1 MCDMHFQLAFAVPT
15 NMPLYQADTSFG
27 HNARHSQNGFLMLF
41 SPHQPVT
48 SLFTV
53 RSLPRVAALAFVLLV
68 GAGLA
73 ACSDKA
79 AAPGKVA
86 AAPKEPVK
94 VGVVTLQAEAQTLT
108 STLPGRTSASMS
120 ADIRPQINGIVQKR
134 LFTEGAL
141 VKTGQPLYQIDASSY
156 QAAETSAKAA
166 LAKTQAQARTA
177 EVNAKRNAELV
188 RIDAISRQAAEESQA
203 VAQQTASDV
212 AVAQAALATA
222 RINLNYTRI
231 VSPIA
236 GRTGLS
242 TVNAGALVTANQVGV
257 LTTVSQLDPMFVDIT
272 QSSSELLQLKRDMAA
287 GRFEKLGES
296 AVRISISLEDGSTYA
311 HPGRLQFSGV
321 QVNPSTGAVTL
332 RAVVPNP
339 DGVLMPGMFVQTQ
352 LPTGVSSDALLVPQQ
367 AVTRDLAGKA
377 SVLVVG
383 TENKVA
389 RRPIDVERAVGS
401 RWLISGGLQAG
412 DVVVVDGFQRIK
424 PGDVV
429 NPQPVAASAPASDAK
444 AEGKAPVTSASSGTS
459 SAPAR

>member
-1 MCDMHFQLAFAVPT
+1 
-15 NMPLYQADTSFG
+15 
-27 HNARHSQNGFLMLF
+27 ML
-41 SPHQPVT
+41 
-48 SLFTV
+48 
-53 RSLPRVAALAFVLLV
+53 SLPCQSVYRHRTPRTLRGAAALVLLV
-68 GAGLA
+68 LVATGLG

-79 AAPGKVA
+79 AAPGKSA
-86 AAPKEPVK
+86 AAPGAAPKEPTK
-94 VGVVTLQAEAQTLT
+94 VGVITLRAEAQTLT
-108 STLPGRTSASMS
+108 SALPGRTSASMS

-134 LFTEGAL
+134 LFSEGAL
-141 VKTGQPLYQIDASSY
+141 VKAGQPLYQIDAAAY
-156 QAAETSAKAA
+156 QAAEASAKAA

-203 VAQQTASDV
+203 VAQQTTSDV

-242 TVNAGALVTANQVGV
+242 SVNAGALVTANQTGV

-272 QSSSELLQLKRDMAA
+272 QSSSELLQLKRDLAA
-287 GRFEKLGES
+287 GRFERLGES
-296 AVRISISLEDGSTYA
+296 AVRIGIALEDGSTYEHA
-311 HPGRLQFSGV
+311 GRLQFSGV

-339 DGVLMPGMFVQTQ
+339 DGVLMPGMFVQTL
-352 LPTGVSSDALLVPQQ
+352 LPTGVSSEALLVPQQ

-377 SVLVVG
+377 SVLTVDAG
-383 TENKVA
+383 NKLA
-389 RRPIDVERAVGS
+389 RRSIGIERAVGN
-401 RWLISGGLQAG
+401 RWLVSSGLQSG
-412 DVVVVDGFQRIK
+412 DLVVVDGFQRVK

-429 NPQPVAASAPASDAK
+429 KPQAVGSALAEQGKSAPQADAR
-444 AEGKAPVTSASSGTS
+444 SGGGALSKT
-459 SAPAR
+459 PANPGATR